1 MTLRGEGEERNNN
14 IFKQSNKQSKENKQ
28 TELKE
33 GTGNAGEQSENKITV
48 FKMVTV

>member
-1 MTLRGEGEERNNN
+1 MTVKGAEGEESNNN
-14 IFKQSNKQSKENKQ
+14 IFKQSNEQSEVKQ

-33 GTGNAGEQSENKITV
+33 GTGDAGEQSENKSTV